1 MEPQRELEAI
11 VAHGLLNSLAIISG
25 AAATILDHGAAL
37 GEDDVR
43 VLTTAIDEQSTVFI
57 DGLQVV
63 IRHASDAFADAATA
77 VALAAGVANHV
88 AGGERELALDALV
101 RRAGLLRQALDGLV
115 RGLPDEVVALLDD
128 SRP

>member
-25 AAATILDHGAAL
+25 AAATILEHGAAL
-37 GEDDVR
+37 ADDDVR
-43 VLTTAIDEQSTVFI
+43 VLTAAIDEQSTVFI

-77 VALAAGVANHV
+77 VALASGVAHHV
-88 AGGERELALDALV
+88 GAGERRLALDALV

-128 SRP
+128 GRP